1 MFWDL
6 ILKLEKVFC
15 WMSKYDVCWSVEF
28 LELVNELFVDVCW
41 CMSDFVES
49 EDYGK
54 VDEIVKMIL
63 WLRIVWGNEVFEYFN
78 IKFFFCER
86 IEMKNVVIFVG

>member
-1 MFWDL
+1 
-6 ILKLEKVFC
+6 
-15 WMSKYDVCWSVEF
+15 
-28 LELVNELFVDVCW
+28 
-41 CMSDFVES
+41 MSDFVES

-78 IKFFFCER
+78 IKFFFWER